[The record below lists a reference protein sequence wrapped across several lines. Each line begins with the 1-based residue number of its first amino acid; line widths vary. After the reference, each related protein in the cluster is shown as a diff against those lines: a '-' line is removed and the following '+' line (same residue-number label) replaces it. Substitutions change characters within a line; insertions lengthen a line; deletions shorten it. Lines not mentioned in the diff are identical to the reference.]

1 MAGFRAAF
9 FLLLTPALFACGGAR
24 GSGPAEATS
33 APAAPKPT
41 PVLAIRASEALAAE
55 LREGWFFRWAVSRL
69 EGVRIEMGPEA
80 SGDAEVW
87 LDRLPASPRVAA
99 ILKGL
104 PIEVGKDGIVLGG
117 TPYPDPSR
125 ALAVRLPEAA
135 KPTWILVGGASDSLI
150 ELADNVLFRLSASL
164 SGQGRGRRR
173 APLEVDYLLRETPWM
188 QRSGRWARAADGGWT
203 LDRATERDDFAD
215 WDRRFAE
222 MAPIRGERVVLL
234 VPPASSA
241 SSSNR
246 SRPELV
252 RLAAELDRAVAEMA
266 PRVPVAGPL
275 IMPPVTVLV
284 EPDYVAQGRHT
295 GDIGE
300 AVPGRRADLH
310 LVYDSADLPAYR
322 YALAKVLL
330 ARAGLAGKAPI
341 ALERGAALW
350 LSRDW
355 YGRTYSGWLPLLAAA
370 RVLPEAEEILA
381 REEPADASAILWNPA
396 AAAVIDRLPGET
408 AAEKLEEYQL
418 ASAPSAER
426 TAEILNS
433 LRAGSNP
440 PPSSSAP
447 VRGEPLP
454 FLKGISLS
462 MLNTLEDGYHA
473 PAIARQLDALTAMGA
488 NAVSLMPFASQ
499 RAPNQPELR
508 FLNRGPGSE
517 TDIGLIHATRLARA
531 RQLHVLYKP
540 HLWVS
545 GGSWPGDVRM
555 SSEQDWAAWWRS
567 YRRYIL
573 HHAVLASWAG
583 ADLFSVGVELSKT
596 VDREAEWRDLIA
608 ATRLF
613 FPRAVTYSG
622 NWYGDVENV
631 KFWNRLDVV
640 GIDSYFPLAASP
652 QASRADLDKGA
663 AEVAAKLAALSRR
676 AGKPVLL
683 TEMGFAA
690 HKAAWV
696 QPHTEGGEYSEEDQ
710 AVAYQALFK
719 ALGRQ
724 PWLAGTFVWKAFSG
738 PMTDGGREADFRF
751 IGRKAEG
758 AVREYYGK
766 NYTP

>member
-1 MAGFRAAF
+1 MAGFRAPF
-9 FLLLTPALFACGGAR
+9 FLLLTSVLLACGGAR
-24 GSGPAEATS
+24 SSAPVEATS
-33 APAAPKPT
+33 APAASKPT

-55 LREGWFFRWAVSRL
+55 LREGSFFRWAVPRL
-69 EGVRIEMGPEA
+69 EGVRIEAGPEA
-80 SGDAEVW
+80 SGDTEVW
-87 LDRLPASPRVAA
+87 LDHLPVSPAVAA
-99 ILKGL
+99 SLKGL
-104 PIEVGKDGIVLGG
+104 PVEVGKDGIVLGG
-117 TPYPDPSR
+117 TRYPDSSR
-125 ALAVRLPEAA
+125 ALAVRLPEVA
-135 KPTWILVGGASDSLI
+135 KPTWVLVGGTSGSLI
-150 ELADNVLFRLSASL
+150 DLADDVLFRLAS
-164 SGQGRGRRR
+164 SMTDPQGNNRRGRRR
-173 APLEVDYLLRETPWM
+173 APLEVDYLLRETQWM
-188 QRSGRWARAADGGWT
+188 ERSGRWARAAEGGWT

-234 VPPASSA
+234 VPPGE
-241 SSSNR
+241 R

-300 AVPGRRADLH
+300 AVPGQRADLH

-330 ARAGLAGKAPI
+330 DRAGLAGKVPI

-355 YGRTYSGWLPLLAAA
+355 YGRAYSGWLPLLAAA
-370 RVLPEAEEILA
+370 RVLPEPGEILA
-381 REEPADASAILWNPA
+381 REEPADASAILWTPA
-396 AAAVIDRLPGET
+396 AAAVVERLPGET
-408 AAEKLEEYQL
+408 AAEKLAL
-418 ASAPSAER
+418 APSAEW
-426 TAEILNS
+426 TGEILNS
-433 LRAGSNP
+433 LRAGSSP
-440 PPSSSAP
+440 PLSSSGP
-447 VRGEPLP
+447 VRGPSPP
-454 FLKGISLS
+454 FFKGVSLAMMNS
-462 MLNTLEDGYHA
+462 LELGYHS
-473 PAIARQLDALTAMGA
+473 PSIGRQLDSLAAMGA
-488 NAVSLMPFASQ
+488 NSISLMPFASQ
-499 RAPNQPELR
+499 RGPNEPELR

-531 RQLHVLYKP
+531 HQLHVLYKP

-555 SSEQDWAAWWRS
+555 SNDRDWTAWWRS

-608 ATRLF
+608 STRLF

-631 KFWNRLDVV
+631 KFWDRLDYV
-640 GIDSYFPLAASP
+640 GIDTYFPLAASP

-676 AGKPVLL
+676 AGRPVLL
-683 TEMGFAA
+683 TEVGFAA
-690 HKAAWV
+690 HKAAWMA
-696 QPHTEGGEYSEEDQ
+696 PHTEGGEYSEEDQ
-710 AVAYQALFK
+710 AMAYQALFK
-719 ALGRQ
+719 ALARQ

-738 PMTDGGREADFRF
+738 PASDSSHEADFRF

-758 AVREYYGK
+758 EIRKYFGKVYGRAHR
-766 NYTP
+766 